1 MCKAEWILS
10 QWKQRKLTA
19 VKAREEIIFCRDR
32 AAASLNHL
40 GAWQDLQ
47 QEAIMERRQRDAKA
61 SFEAAKYGFKT
72 LAVVQEWKL
81 QYEPENTLGR
91 TRSIFVAQRTL
102 LRRNTSA
109 ETSTF

>member
-32 AAASLNHL
+32 VEASLNHL
-40 GAWQDLQ
+40 DAWQALQ

-61 SFEAAKYGFKT
+61 AFEAAQYGFKI
-72 LAVVQEWKL
+72 LPDVEKWKL
-81 QYEPENTLGR
+81 QYLPENTLGR
-91 TRSIFVAQRTL
+91 TRSIFVAQGTP
-102 LRRNTSA
+102 LRRNSSA